1 MKAVITSEI
10 AQNLHQVGDRW
21 NLLILRDLF
30 LGRNRFDQLQ
40 SHTGAGR
47 ATLSRRLQSLL
58 DAEIIRKSPYSA
70 GRHEYLLTDKGRD
83 LFPAAMLAWRWEVT
97 YLPLKAGELPP
108 DLLHQSCGQPLRP
121 RVACAAC
128 EGELMRSDVSLAP
141 GVRDFDQQVLT
152 AQVTNKQRRKRQ
164 AASGQD
170 KSMARIAE
178 IVGDRWSILILVAMY
193 FGLTKFDE
201 FLGLLGIATN
211 VLGQRLNQL
220 VSAEIVSKQAY
231 QQNPLRYRYL
241 LTERGEDL
249 YGFVMALWQWAKLW
263 STEAEE
269 SNGLVHSC
277 GHPLAVSVSCSSCK
291 KGLKL
296 NV

>member
-70 GRHEYLLTDKGRD
+70 GRHEYLLSDKGRD

-97 YLPLKAGELPP
+97 YLPLLAGELPP
-108 DLLHQSCGQPLRP
+108 DLLHQGCGQPLRP

-128 EGELMRSDVSLAP
+128 EVELVRSEVTLAA
-141 GVRDFDQQVLT
+141 GARDFDQQVLT
-152 AQVTNKQRRKRQ
+152 AQVANKQRRKRQ
-164 AASGQD
+164 AAGGRD
-170 KSMARIAE
+170 ESMARIAE
-178 IVGDRWSILILVAMY
+178 LVGDRIGVIDEVVFAQTVGDERVVQSLNDLREPRLLFALGFTLSDAGSRHEPRVGT
-193 FGLTKFDE
+193 FFDE
-201 FLGLLGIATN
+201 NQILLP
-211 VLGQRLNQL
+211 QL
-220 VSAEIVSKQAY
+220 
-231 QQNPLRYRYL
+231 
-241 LTERGEDL
+241 
-249 YGFVMALWQWAKLW
+249 
-263 STEAEE
+263 
-269 SNGLVHSC
+269 
-277 GHPLAVSVSCSSCK
+277 
-291 KGLKL
+291 
-296 NV
+296 